1 MVLWMCWIHTSS
13 KLYYWSSGK
22 STNDFCRYVAF
33 INQHHPSS
41 ATHLLPVLEST
52 TRKFVDDS
60 RFFQDLRYLKLWVQ
74 YSKLVERSDDI
85 WTFLNS
91 REIGTNH
98 ALMYEEWAQCCET
111 RNR

>member
-1 MVLWMCWIHTSS
+1 M
-13 KLYYWSSGK
+13 
-22 STNDFCRYVAF
+22 STDRMLRYVAF